1 MTGSDQAA
9 QAQAAERPAR
19 RAGTFTFGIVLVIG
33 GTAMLVSLF
42 WPKLPMEWAL
52 RLTPGI
58 LIVLGVEVLL
68 AARGGGRV
76 KYDWLGMFLCF
87 VLTVFALGLYGV
99 SYWMLEGPG
108 IPAFD
113 GRWIGGEDGLE
124 ITYNYFNK
132 CEVHYMEMEAGDVL
146 EIRGANVSGWL
157 DVSVYDLDKGRE
169 IFFDS
174 LLEGGS
180 RTVDIPSD
188 GEYLIEITGHEA
200 NGYARFARIP
210 AGNPEALEDAES
222 PDSPELPDGPEVP
235 AA

>member
-1 MTGSDQAA
+1 MTGSEQAV
-9 QAQAAERPAR
+9 QVRAADRPAR
-19 RAGTFTFGIVLVIG
+19 RAGTFTFGIVLVCG

-42 WPKLPMEWAL
+42 WPELPMEWAL

-58 LIVLGVEVLL
+58 LIILGVEVLL

-76 KYDWLGMFLCF
+76 RYDWLGMFLCF

-113 GRWIGGEDGLE
+113 GSWMGGGDDLK
-124 ITYNYFNK
+124 ITYHYFNK
-132 CEVHYMEMEAGDVL
+132 CETHYMEMEKGDVL
-146 EIRGANVSGWL
+146 EIKSANVSGWL
-157 DVSVYDLDKGRE
+157 DVALYALDEGEE

-174 LLEGGS
+174 LLDSGS
-180 RTVDIPSD
+180 RTVDIPAD
-188 GEYLIEITGHEA
+188 GEYLLEITGHEA

-210 AGNPEALEDAES
+210 AEKPDAPENAEN
-222 PDSPELPDGPEVP
+222 PDSPELPDGPETP